1 MKKLF
6 LILSTALVLLPAF
19 SQSEGKKKKATIAP
33 SYAWTVQQPLGLRDS
48 STIDTLLYN
57 YYKQSIPSEMSDA
70 WATTGALGAEGINMI
85 FSERRPVSD
94 FFLGDALAVWLPNEK
109 TNRFYNTRIPMTLL
123 SFNTSGGRE
132 TSQERL
138 RANFSGN
145 VNAKAQI
152 GAMIDYI
159 YSKGSYNYQATKDLI
174 WGASGSYMGD
184 RYEFQGYFNH
194 FNMLNKEN
202 GGITDVLYIK
212 DPAQLQGGV
221 SSINPK
227 SIPTNLT
234 DAHTRYSGD
243 DLMLNSRYKVGYWHE
258 EEINDT
264 TVKRTYIPV
273 SSFIWT
279 LRYKS
284 GKHTFIDKSPSE
296 TSEFFENTYLDNRQ
310 TRDHTKYWS
319 LSNTLGISM
328 LEGFNKYAK
337 FGLAAYV
344 THEIRRYTQTPDT
357 LDRDNPDY
365 GLTPFPEGIGTIE
378 PKATQNL
385 LWVGGQLSKQ
395 KGSIL
400 TYNANAEFGLIGDAV
415 GEVKINGSLATRFK
429 LFGDTVTIAAQG
441 GFHNET
447 APYLLN
453 NYLSNH
459 FIWKNDFSKIRRVN
473 FGGRLDLPFSGTSL
487 SVDVDNIQ
495 NYIYFNE
502 NFLPTQHGS
511 NIQVFSA
518 RLNQNFRFG
527 ILNWNNRITYQTSSN
542 DGVIPLPKLAV
553 YSNLFLLFKVATLHV
568 QVGVDCDYYTSYYGL
583 TYQPATA
590 SFATQRNVKV
600 GNYPFMNIYA
610 NMKLSKARFFVLFS
624 HFNQGLFGGN
634 NYFAVPDYPLN
645 PRRLQLGVSVDF
657 AN

>member
-6 LILSTALVLLPAF
+6 LILSTAAILLPAF
-19 SQSEGKKKKATIAP
+19 SQSKKKATIAP

-85 FSERRPVSD
+85 FSERRPTSD
-94 FFLGDALAVWLPNEK
+94 FFLGDALAIWLPDEK
-109 TNRFYNTRIPMTLL
+109 ANRFYNTRIPMTLL

-202 GGITDVLYIK
+202 GGITDILYIK

-284 GKHTFIDKSPSE
+284 GKHVFIDKSPTE
-296 TSEFFENTYLDNRQ
+296 TREFFENTYLDNRQ
-310 TRDHTKYWS
+310 TRDNTTYWS
-319 LSNTLGISM
+319 LSNTLGLSL
-328 LEGFNKYAK
+328 LEGFHKYAK

-344 THEIRRYTQTPDT
+344 THEIRRYNQTPDT
-357 LDRDNPDY
+357 LDRENPDY
-365 GLTPFPEGIGTIE
+365 GLTPFPEGIGTIA
-378 PKATQNL
+378 PKTTQNL

-400 TYNANAEFGLIGDAV
+400 TSNANAEFGLIGEAV

-429 LFGDTVTIAAQG
+429 LLGDTVTIAAQG

-459 FIWKNDFSKIRRVN
+459 FIWKNDFGKIRRVN

-495 NYIYFNE
+495 NYIYFNDKY
-502 NFLPTQHGS
+502 LPTQHGS
-511 NIQVFSA
+511 NIQIFSA
-518 RLNQNFRFG
+518 RLNQDFRLG
-527 ILNWNNRITYQTSSN
+527 ILNWRNRVTYQTSSN
-542 DGVIPLPKLAV
+542 DNVIPLPKLAV

-568 QVGVDCDYYTSYYGL
+568 QLGVDCDYYTSYYGL
-583 TYQPATA
+583 AYQPATA
-590 SFATQRNVKV
+590 SFATQRKVKV
-600 GNYPFMNIYA
+600 GNYPFMNVYA

-634 NYFAVPDYPLN
+634 NYFSVPDYPLN